1 MTAPR
6 MVAPRITMT
15 SSQTRSQTWR
25 RGAPI
30 GAQVLCNR
38 LALLLLAWLIGWP
51 LLSLVAEQA
60 QAQAPAA
67 GIETELGRR
76 SEAGAEMVADRLPS
90 DASLAELEAALTAGA
105 LTPAQL
111 LRHSLERIKA
121 LDSGGPTL
129 NSLVAVDPR
138 ATDRLPELADAGGQE
153 LLRQGDGRGPLWGIP
168 VVVGDTIDVRGLP
181 TTAGSAT
188 LRGHLPE
195 IDAAAVA
202 ALRQAGAVLFAKAN
216 TRELGL
222 PQGRPGYSSAGGQTL
237 NPYKLERVSAG
248 VAAAIAARLAPVAI
262 GSDGAGDLR
271 SAAAQ
276 AGLVAIRPSQ
286 GMVTGQGALPAPM
299 SLDAIGPMTCSV
311 ADAALMLQVL
321 ETKLLEGEGEGDAQ
335 CYGHGQ
341 SQRGSESQGQCADR
355 SPSPQGSAATKI
367 DPTGER
373 QLSKVRLGIFK
384 ALSGGSRA
392 VDEAFAQ
399 ALRQLE
405 CDGAILVE
413 LTLPAGF
420 AEGWP
425 AWSALLRETELR
437 DQLNA
442 YLATVGDG
450 RPTDLQALLR
460 ISESP
465 LIRGSDS
472 PVDAG
477 VRSLLTRA
485 AASAGLANPDYL
497 DVLMRQLPALRSAL
511 LERFAGQQLDAL
523 VFPTTLCLAPSR
535 LDRYDISYDCDAADP
550 TLPTGLAAGA
560 GLPEIS
566 LPMALTPIGLPAGL
580 SLLGAPGS
588 EQTLIALA
596 ARFEQLRGRL
606 PKPRWPTLE
615 PAEDRE
621 VQVDVEP

>member
-1 MTAPR
+1 MTRFQA
-6 MVAPRITMT
+6 
-15 SSQTRSQTWR
+15 RSQAWR
-25 RGAPI
+25 RYAST
-30 GAQVLCNR
+30 GAQVLCKR
-38 LALLLLAWLIGWP
+38 VASSLLAWLIGWL
-51 LLSLVAEQA
+51 LLSLVAGQA
-60 QAQAPAA
+60 QAQASAA
-67 GIETELGRR
+67 GMETELGRG
-76 SEAGAEMVADRLPS
+76 SEAGAETVADRLAS
-90 DASLAELEAALTAGA
+90 DASLAELQAALTAGA

-111 LRHSLERIKA
+111 LRHSLERIKR
-121 LDSGGPTL
+121 LDSGGPSL

-138 ATDRLPELADAGGQE
+138 ATDRLSELADAGGPA
-153 LLRQGDGRGPLWGIP
+153 LLRQGNGHGPLWGIP

-195 IDAAAVA
+195 TDAAAVA
-202 ALRQAGAVLFAKAN
+202 VLRQAGAVLFAKAN

-222 PQGRPGYSSAGGQTL
+222 PQGRSGYSSAGGQTL

-248 VAAAIAARLAPVAI
+248 VAAAVAARLAPVAI

-271 SAAAQ
+271 SAAAR

-286 GMVTGQGALPAPM
+286 DKLIGKGALPAPM
-299 SLDAIGPMTCSV
+299 SLDAIGPLAHSV

-321 ETKLLEGEGEGDAQ
+321 ETQLLDDEGDDVGEG
-335 CYGHGQ
+335 YGHGQ
-341 SQRGSESQGQCADR
+341 SQRQNESQRQSEIPRQSESQGQCADR
-355 SPSPQGSAATKI
+355 SPSQQRAAAAKVR
-367 DPTGER
+367 PTGER
-373 QLSKVRLGIFK
+373 QLSEVRLGVFK

-392 VDEAFAQ
+392 IDEAFAQ

-405 CDGAILVE
+405 GDGAILVE
-413 LTLPAGF
+413 LELPAGF

-450 RPTDLQALLR
+450 RPADLQALLR

-477 VRSLLTRA
+477 VRGLLTRA
-485 AASAGLANPDYL
+485 AASTGLANPDYL

-511 LERFAGQQLDAL
+511 LERFAEQRLDAL

-596 ARFEQLRGRL
+596 ARFEQLRGCL
-606 PKPRWPTLE
+606 PKPR
-615 PAEDRE
+615 
-621 VQVDVEP
+621 